1 MYLTAIALLSSALAM
16 QAGAD
21 VHVLP
26 ANEFSGMDGRPGP
39 GLTWKLSDANG
50 RALAAMLT
58 ARHQSVMF
66 QFDYEHQLLH
76 SEKNGQPAPA
86 AGWASKFEWRSGEGL
101 FALDVQWNARALGM
115 IEAKEYKYISPLLM
129 FDKQSGEVKDLIN
142 ASLVGRPNLD
152 LNPVA
157 QERVAAMNSRAPNPF
172 TNPEE
177 TSPMT
182 VATAIL
188 MALGLQDGN
197 TEAQALAAIDGLKT
211 KSTSVLALNS
221 ALGIDQAAD
230 EATAVT
236 AIAALKAKSVTG
248 GDTTLAM
255 IQGLQGELATLK
267 AAANAQAVEGLV
279 QAALKDGKLVPAQVV
294 WAKQLGQVD
303 VAQLS
308 AFLKD
313 APNVAA
319 ALGGTQSK
327 GADRADNDMTAP
339 QLAAAANTYQL
350 EQAKLGLHVTAVDA
364 VNHIINKKG

>member
-1 MYLTAIALLSSALAM
+1 MKLTAIALLAAALAM
-16 QAGAD
+16 QASAD

-26 ANEFSGMDGRPGP
+26 AGEFVGMDGRPGNAI
-39 GLTWKLSDANG
+39 TWKLSDAEG
-50 RALAAMLT
+50 AKLAAALT
-58 ARHQSVMF
+58 ARHAKVQF
-66 QFDYEHQLLH
+66 QFDYEHQLMNAE
-76 SEKNGQPAPA
+76 SNGQPAPA
-86 AGWASKFEWRSGEGL
+86 SGWASAFEWRNGDGL
-101 FALDVQWNARALGM
+101 YALDVQWNARALAM
-115 IEAKEYKYISPLLM
+115 IEANEYKYISPVLVY
-129 FDKQSGEVKDLIN
+129 DKKTGEVKDLLN
-142 ASLVGRPNLD
+142 AALVGRPNLD

-157 QERVAAMNSRAPNPF
+157 QERVAAMNASAYLPQENP
-172 TNPEE
+172 
-177 TSPMT
+177 PMT

-188 MALGLQDGN
+188 MALGLQADN

-255 IQGLQGELATLK
+255 IQGLQAELVTLK

-279 QAALKDGKLVPAQVV
+279 QAALTEGKLVPAQVV

-313 APNVAA
+313 APTVAA
-319 ALGGTQSK
+319 GLASTQSK
-327 GADRADNDMTAP
+327 GEPERDAAGKAVLSADQKAMCAHM
-339 QLAAAANTYQL
+339 
-350 EQAKLGLHVTAVDA
+350 GLTEDQFRVGAGIASVAV
-364 VNHIINKKG
+364 